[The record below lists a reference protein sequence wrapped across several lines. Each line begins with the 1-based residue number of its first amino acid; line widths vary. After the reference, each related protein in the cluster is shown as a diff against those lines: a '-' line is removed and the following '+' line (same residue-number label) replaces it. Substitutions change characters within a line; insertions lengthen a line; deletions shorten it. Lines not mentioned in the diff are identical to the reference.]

1 MKKQI
6 FITLFVS
13 VLMAGCNDDRGLFNM
28 MLDNESRIAGLE
40 QLCQEM
46 NTNVSSL
53 QTIVAAQQSGDY
65 ITFIAPIVMGS
76 KQIGYTITFAKYG
89 TITIYNGNDGA
100 DGVSPVIGVAKHTD
114 GVYYWTLNG
123 KWMLDS
129 GGNMIRT
136 TGADG
141 QNGAN
146 GTNGINGT
154 NGTNGVD
161 GITPQLKIEGGYWYV
176 SYNEGVSWT
185 QLGKATGADG
195 QNGANG
201 TNGIN
206 GTNGT
211 NGVDGITPR
220 LKIEGGYWYVSYNEG
235 VSWAQLGKATG
246 ADGQNGTNGTNGIN
260 GTNGTNG
267 VDGITPQL
275 KIEGGYWYVSYN
287 EGVSWTQLGKA
298 TGADGQNGTN
308 GTNGI
313 DGKDGDSMFK
323 SVTYD
328 ENYVYFTLA
337 NGTELKIIRKDNSSS
352 SPSFTNS
359 LYKTGSE
366 KGYDYVDLGLPSG
379 TKWATCNVGASSPE
393 MFGDYYA
400 WGEVTEKGVYT
411 WATYEYGSG
420 DKNLTKYCNE
430 SSHGKN
436 GFTDGRTT
444 LELLDD
450 AAYVNWG
457 GKWRMPTK
465 TQWDELIGQCY
476 WVLTDSYNGSGV
488 AGVIVY
494 KAKDSSDKGR
504 YGGSSLAYSLSDAHI
519 FLPEAGGYSEYGYRN
534 HNTSLIGE
542 TWGFYWS
549 SSLDTGYPSDAW
561 CACTFSEVVSAGGSR
576 FAGLPVRA
584 VCK

>member
-1 MKKQI
+1 
-6 FITLFVS
+6 
-13 VLMAGCNDDRGLFNM
+13 M

-195 QNGANG
+195 QNG
-201 TNGIN
+201 
-206 GTNGT
+206 
-211 NGVDGITPR
+211 
-220 LKIEGGYWYVSYNEG
+220 
-235 VSWAQLGKATG
+235 
-246 ADGQNGTNGTNGIN
+246 
-260 GTNGTNG
+260 
-267 VDGITPQL
+267 
-275 KIEGGYWYVSYN
+275 
-287 EGVSWTQLGKA
+287 
-298 TGADGQNGTN
+298 TN

-420 DKNLTKYCNE
+420 EKNLTKYCNE

-494 KAKDSSDKGR
+494 KAKDPSDKGR

-519 FLPEAGGYSEYGYRN
+519 FLPEAGWYGEFGYEDHTMVIGLYG
-534 HNTSLIGE
+534 GV
-542 TWGFYWS
+542 YWS
-549 SSLDTGYPSDAW
+549 SSLDTGYPSYAW
-561 CACTFSEVVSAGGSR
+561 CVLTFPEVASDGSSR

>member
-1 MKKQI
+1 
-6 FITLFVS
+6 
-13 VLMAGCNDDRGLFNM
+13 MAGCNDDRGLFNM

-136 TGADG
+136 
-141 QNGAN
+141 
-146 GTNGINGT
+146 
-154 NGTNGVD
+154 
-161 GITPQLKIEGGYWYV
+161 
-176 SYNEGVSWT
+176 
-185 QLGKATGADG
+185 
-195 QNGANG
+195 
-201 TNGIN
+201 
-206 GTNGT
+206 
-211 NGVDGITPR
+211 
-220 LKIEGGYWYVSYNEG
+220 
-235 VSWAQLGKATG
+235 TG

-420 DKNLTKYCNE
+420 EKNLTKYCNE

-494 KAKDSSDKGR
+494 KAKDPSDKGR

-519 FLPEAGGYSEYGYRN
+519 FLPESGGYGEFGYVDHTTVMVMGLYGP
-534 HNTSLIGE
+534 
-542 TWGFYWS
+542 YWS
-549 SSLDTGYPSDAW
+549 SSLDTGYPSYAW
-561 CACTFSEVVSAGGSR
+561 CVFTFPEVASDGSSR

>member
-13 VLMAGCNDDRGLFNM
+13 ILMAGCNDDRGLFNM

-195 QNGANG
+195 QNG
-201 TNGIN
+201 
-206 GTNGT
+206 
-211 NGVDGITPR
+211 
-220 LKIEGGYWYVSYNEG
+220 
-235 VSWAQLGKATG
+235 
-246 ADGQNGTNGTNGIN
+246 
-260 GTNGTNG
+260 
-267 VDGITPQL
+267 
-275 KIEGGYWYVSYN
+275 
-287 EGVSWTQLGKA
+287 
-298 TGADGQNGTN
+298 TN

-420 DKNLTKYCNE
+420 EKNLTKYCNE

-450 AAYVNWG
+450 AGAASGACLPRHSGTNLSVNV
-457 GKWRMPTK
+457 
-465 TQWDELIGQCY
+465 IGCLQTATTAL
-476 WVLTDSYNGSGV
+476 V
-488 AGVIVY
+488 
-494 KAKDSSDKGR
+494 
-504 YGGSSLAYSLSDAHI
+504 
-519 FLPEAGGYSEYGYRN
+519 
-534 HNTSLIGE
+534 
-542 TWGFYWS
+542 
-549 SSLDTGYPSDAW
+549 
-561 CACTFSEVVSAGGSR
+561 
-576 FAGLPVRA
+576 
-584 VCK
+584 

>member
-13 VLMAGCNDDRGLFNM
+13 VFMAGCNDDRGLFNM

-141 QNGAN
+141 QNG
-146 GTNGINGT
+146 T
-154 NGTNGVD
+154 
-161 GITPQLKIEGGYWYV
+161 
-176 SYNEGVSWT
+176 
-185 QLGKATGADG
+185 
-195 QNGANG
+195 NG

-337 NGTELKIIRKDNSSS
+337 NDTELKIIRKDNSSS

-420 DKNLTKYCNE
+420 EKNLTKYCNE

-494 KAKDSSDKGR
+494 KAKDPSDKGR
-504 YGGSSLAYSLSDAHI
+504 YEGSSLAYSLSDAHI
-519 FLPEAGGYSEYGYRN
+519 FLPDAGGYSEYGYMDP
-534 HNTSLIGE
+534 HTILIGQYH
-542 TWGFYWS
+542 GFYWS

-561 CACTFSEVVSAGGSR
+561 FVLTYGEVASAGGSR